1 MSLTMARSE
10 RARSLLTHA
19 NRMKI
24 SLYYFHG
31 ERVSN
36 VRQLVSKFTLI
47 VIINFTN
54 FLLKFT
60 LLK

>member
-10 RARSLLTHA
+10 RARNLLTHA
-19 NRMKI
+19 NRMKM

-36 VRQLVSKFTLI
+36 VRPLVSKFT
-47 VIINFTN
+47 
-54 FLLKFT
+54 
-60 LLK
+60 